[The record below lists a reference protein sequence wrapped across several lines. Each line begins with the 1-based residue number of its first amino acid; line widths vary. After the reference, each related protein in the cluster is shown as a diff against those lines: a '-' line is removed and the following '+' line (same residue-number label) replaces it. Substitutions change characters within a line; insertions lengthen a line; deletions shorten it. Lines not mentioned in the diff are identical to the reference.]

1 MTEAGGCRI
10 FTCRIDVAAQDMD
23 MQHRVSNVRYV
34 EWMQDIAVAHSAA
47 QGWSMERYAAAGQ
60 GWVVHR
66 HTITYKRPAVAGD
79 VLLAATWVAEYAS
92 RQCLRRYC
100 FLRQADGAVLA
111 EAETAWM
118 YIDMTTGRA
127 IRVPD
132 ALRHDFA
139 VVTDEEEVRAFLR
152 AAVVAC

>member
-1 MTEAGGCRI
+1 MTDVGGYRI
-10 FTCRIDVAAQDMD
+10 FTSRIEVAAADMD
-23 MQHRVSNVRYV
+23 MQQRVSNVRYV

-47 QGWSMERYAAAGQ
+47 QGWSMERYAAVGQ

-79 VLLAATWVAEYAS
+79 VLLVATWVAEYAS

-139 VVTDEEEVRAFLR
+139 VVTDEEEVRSFLQ
-152 AAVVAC
+152 AAVAAS

>member
-1 MTEAGGCRI
+1 MTDAGGYRI
-10 FTCRIDVAAQDMD
+10 FTSRIEVAAADMD
-23 MQHRVSNVRYV
+23 MQQRVSNVRYV

-47 QGWSMERYAAAGQ
+47 QGWSMERYAAVGQ

-139 VVTDEEEVRAFLR
+139 VVTDEEEVRSFLQ
-152 AAVVAC
+152 AAVAAS

>member
-10 FTCRIDVAAQDMD
+10 FTCRIEVAERDMD
-23 MQHRVSNVRYV
+23 MQRRVSNVRYV
-34 EWMQDIAVAHSAA
+34 EWMQDLAVAHSAA

-92 RQCLRRYC
+92 RQCLRRYA
-100 FLRQADGAVLA
+100 FLRRTDGAVLA

-118 YIDMTTGRA
+118 YIDMATGRA
-127 IRVPD
+127 IRIPD
-132 ALRHDFA
+132 DLLHDFA

-152 AAVVAC
+152 ASVATC

>member
-1 MTEAGGCRI
+1 
-10 FTCRIDVAAQDMD
+10 
-23 MQHRVSNVRYV
+23 
-34 EWMQDIAVAHSAA
+34 
-47 QGWSMERYAAAGQ
+47 MERYAAAGQ

-66 HTITYKRPAVAGD
+66 HAITYKRPAVAGD

-92 RQCLRRYC
+92 RQCLRRYA

-152 AAVVAC
+152 ALWPSRGRTDYAFLRGKKPLLLAAKRVLPPQTPPSSPKPLLG